1 MVSAS
6 FFDSECPGA
15 FLLGVLREHADAA
28 ARDVAALPDRS
39 NERIHDIRVGM
50 KKFRSSLRL
59 ASEVLPSREFA
70 RLDGL
75 AREIKGA
82 FGTARDRDVQL
93 GLLRVLLGERGAV
106 AWPAAIGGED
116 CPAGDGTRKACESL
130 SGLVAKLD
138 LRQLTSGQALAAWVA
153 SYRDA
158 RRTMAA
164 CHKDPEDDFLFHKW
178 RKRVKQVLYQ
188 SAVLGPPAADRVP
201 GAQELSS
208 ALGSQHDLAGL
219 LEIVPPCG
227 PDAVRLVL
235 EKKRETARLALGLGD
250 RVFRNKPDALIKCL
264 SDFAKGCPRK
274 KTRGI

>member
-1 MVSAS
+1 MVSAC
-6 FFDSECPGA
+6 FFDSECPGD
-15 FLLGVLREHADAA
+15 FLLGVLCELANDA

-59 ASEVLPSREFA
+59 ASEVLSPREFA
-70 RLDGL
+70 TLDGL

-93 GLLRVLLGERGAV
+93 GLLRELLGERGA
-106 AWPAAIGGED
+106 AAS
-116 CPAGDGTRKACESL
+116 PVAGDRADCAAGDRTLRACESL
-130 SGLVAKLD
+130 SGLVARLD
-138 LRQLTSGQALAAWVA
+138 LRQLTSGQALAAWAA

-219 LEIVPPCG
+219 CEIVPPCG

-250 RVFRNKPDALIKCL
+250 RIFRSKPDALLKSL
-264 SDFAKGCPRK
+264 SDFAKG
-274 KTRGI
+274 GGDE